1 MKIILK
7 FFIII
12 CLILSINKWFAIEN
26 FKQNIKIENTNENI
40 RQSESIEKDVEDFK
54 KKLILIQKKY
64 KLENDKIIN
73 KSLKNISEIIYIL
86 KKIQTKKIDKNI
98 AEKIIKLVINN
109 LKNISI
115 STKQH
120 LKDIKN
126 NVDKYKKIYN
136 KISTSLYS
144 KLNKLTLDFIKYYQ
158 NKEKLT
164 QKDKETIK
172 VVKKIYN
179 NSLKIKNFKN
189 IDFYNKDDMK
199 TYLINILKKI
209 KSNFKEIREI
219 VKR

>member
-219 VKR
+219 AKR